1 MKILVCLFCHICLLS
16 GLTVRSA
23 NAQDELKPATIQLK
37 WSHQFQFAG
46 YYAALH
52 KGFYREEGLEVVIK
66 PGGPQVIVD
75 DEVVSGRAEYGV
87 LGSELIQMRTS
98 GKPLVLLAVIMQHSP
113 RAIIVRADSG
123 INGPADLVG
132 RHLMI
137 NRHEDAEFQAMFV
150 AEGIAYEKLSIT
162 PKDKTADAG
171 FIEGKID
178 GLNGSIGNQPYIFN
192 KSNVAVKTIR
202 PISYGIDFYGDSLFT
217 SEAQIEKDIEQ
228 VEKIRRATIRGWY
241 YAMDNVEE
249 IADLII
255 AEYSPDT
262 SREHLLFE
270 AEAMRRLILPDLV
283 DIGHVSLHRLERIA
297 QIYADLDLVRPE
309 YSLKGFM
316 YDPAE
321 DTTSIVRVA
330 SILSGILAIAS
341 VVGAILLVFNSR
353 LKKLVMERTE
363 ELRSSNLLL
372 KAVIEGTTDA
382 VFLKNLKGQYLLA
395 NSAALQAIGKAE
407 SEVLGKDD
415 TELFPVESARVI
427 KEADRIV
434 LQSGQSQ
441 ISEERLETSHGISCW
456 LANKSPYRD
465 PEGNTI
471 GLIGISRNISDL
483 KKNEEEKKA
492 LQKQLIQAQ
501 KMESIGTLAG
511 GIAHDFNNILAAIM
525 GYAEM
530 VRDNSPTGSQA
541 AEDLDQVL
549 LAGERAKALV
559 KQILTFSRL
568 TDSERI
574 PIQPAVLVKETIK
587 LLRSSIPATIAIKQ
601 EIAAD
606 SEFILADPTEF
617 HQIILNFCTNAFHA
631 MEEKGGTL
639 AIALKSKTITEDE
652 LPSKYDVKPG
662 EFVQLTIADTGSGIA
677 PEILEKIF
685 DPYFTT
691 KEIGKGTGMGLS
703 IAHGIVKSCNGFITC
718 RSKLGEGTVFQV
730 FFPVIADEIPP
741 VAQHADLIRFG
752 NERIL
757 FVDDEEMLAEMAK
770 NMLERLGYRVTVRN
784 DSREALAAFLNQ
796 PDGFDLVITD
806 QTMPGMTGS
815 DLARRMLEVRP
826 GMPIILCT
834 GYSTL
839 VSEEKA
845 SALGIKGFALKPLT
859 KKDIAVLIRKVL
871 DEEQSLS

>member
-1 MKILVCLFCHICLLS
+1 MKIFVYLLCHICLLS
-16 GLTVRSA
+16 GSMVRGA
-23 NAQDELKPATIQLK
+23 NAQDELKSVTIQLK

-52 KGFYREEGLEVVIK
+52 KGFYREEGFEVVIK

-75 DEVVSGRAEYGV
+75 DEVLSGRAEYGV

-98 GKPLVLLAVIMQHSP
+98 GKPFVLLAVIMQHSP

-132 RHLMI
+132 KHLMI
-137 NRHEDAEFQAMFV
+137 NRNEDAEFQAMFV
-150 AEGIAYEKLSIT
+150 AEGIDYEKLTIA
-162 PKDKTADAG
+162 PKDKTTDVK

-178 GLNGSIGNQPYIFN
+178 GLNGSIGNQPFIFN
-192 KSNVAVKTIR
+192 KSNIAVKTIR

-228 VEKIRRATIRGWY
+228 VEKIRGATIRGWY
-241 YAMDNVEE
+241 YALDNVEE
-249 IADLII
+249 IADLIL

-297 QIYADLDLVRPE
+297 QIYADLDQIRPE

-321 DTTSIVRVA
+321 DTTSIVRMV
-330 SILSGILAIAS
+330 SILSIILAIAS
-341 VVGAILLVFNSR
+341 IVGATLLVFNAR
-353 LKKLVMERTE
+353 LKKLVTERTE

-382 VFLKNLKGQYLLA
+382 VFLKNLEGRYLLA

-407 SEVLGKDD
+407 SEVIGKDD
-415 TELFPVESARVI
+415 SELFPVESARVI
-427 KEADRIV
+427 KEADLIV
-434 LQSGQSQ
+434 LESGQSQ
-441 ISEERLETSHGISCW
+441 ISEERLETSSGISYW

-465 PEGNTI
+465 PEGDII

-530 VRDNSPTGSQA
+530 VRDSSPAGSQA

-568 TDSERI
+568 TDSKKL
-574 PIQPAVLVKETIK
+574 PIQPAVIIKETIK

-606 SEFILADPTEF
+606 SDFILADPTEL

-631 MEEKGGTL
+631 MEEKGGIL
-639 AIALKSKTITEDE
+639 AIALQSQTITEDE
-652 LPSKYDVKPG
+652 LPSRYDVKPG
-662 EFVQLTIADTGSGIA
+662 KFVQLTIADTGSGIA

-703 IAHGIVKSCNGFITC
+703 IAHGIVKSCDGFITC
-718 RSKLGEGTVFQV
+718 RSKPGEGTVFQV
-730 FFPVIADEIPP
+730 FFPVIADEISP

-752 NERIL
+752 SERIL
-757 FVDDEEMLAEMAK
+757 FVDDEEMIAEMGK
-770 NMLERLGYRVTVRN
+770 NMLERLGYRVTARS
-784 DSREALAAFLNQ
+784 DSSEALAVFRNQ

-815 DLARRMLEVRP
+815 DLARRMLEIRP
-826 GMPIILCT
+826 EMPIILCT
-834 GYSTL
+834 GYSSL
-839 VSEEKA
+839 VSEEQA
-845 SALGIKGFALKPLT
+845 RALGIKGFALKPLT
-859 KKDIAVLIRKVL
+859 KKDIAALIRKVL
-871 DEEQSLS
+871 DEDRSLS